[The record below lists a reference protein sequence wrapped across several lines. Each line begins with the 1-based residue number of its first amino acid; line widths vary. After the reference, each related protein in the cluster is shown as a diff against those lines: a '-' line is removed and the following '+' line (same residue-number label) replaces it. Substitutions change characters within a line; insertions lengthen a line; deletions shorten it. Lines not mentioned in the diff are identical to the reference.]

1 MNAGVAF
8 LATLSMTSSF
18 AQTQNMQNEITSLNE
33 VANIVQIIN
42 EKDVGEQANFV
53 KEIREILQKQQEN
66 KIISH
71 GMKVKVTAS
80 ENQDEKTY
88 ENHMEVKDGECHV
101 TLTFSKEGK
110 IVNLT
115 KEEDTL
121 KLVKLQNKTQEK
133 YAKHVS

>member
-1 MNAGVAF
+1 MMNAGVAF

-53 KEIREILQKQQEN
+53 KEMREILKKQQEN

-71 GMKVKVTAS
+71 GMKVKVNAS
-80 ENQDEKTY
+80 ENEDEKT
-88 ENHMEVKDGECHV
+88 
-101 TLTFSKEGK
+101 
-110 IVNLT
+110 
-115 KEEDTL
+115 
-121 KLVKLQNKTQEK
+121 
-133 YAKHVS
+133 